1 MRRFP
6 AALRFSTRLSTPTL
20 LTLIASI
27 ALFSTF
33 SVAAAPDR
41 ISNAISPGQ
50 FTKLQAGV
58 PMKAQPKYD
67 EGRIDPSTKLSYV
80 TLLTVPTSAQ
90 QRAMRKLLADQQNP
104 KSASYHK
111 WLTSEEYADQFGLS
125 PNDVSKIT
133 TWLKSQGFTVLS
145 VARGR
150 NWVTFSGNAAQIESA
165 LHTELHKYRVGDE
178 MHFAN
183 SKVPSVPTALAG
195 IVSGFRG
202 LNDFRMK
209 PLGAGKPQSR
219 LHHDYYDANF
229 NTNFIAPGDIST
241 IYDLSPLYTAGIDGT
256 GQTLAVAGQTDI
268 YLADITNFRNGFNLP
283 AISGCTVDGNGILT
297 ACNTTNLQYV
307 LLGTD
312 PGAPSP
318 GDLGETD
325 LDLEWSGAVAKNA
338 QIIYVNGQ
346 TANGVGDAFYYA
358 IDQGLAP
365 VISLS
370 YGICELGEAQNGQFG
385 ADETELQKANSKGI
399 TFLNSSGDVGAA
411 GCDHFTNPDTD
422 PPNLAIYGLQVSYPA
437 SSPEVTG
444 VGGSALPY
452 SDQVGAPF
460 WTTTN
465 GSDGNSA
472 LSYIPEQAWNDTFEF
487 SAFCAA
493 NLTNPFCT
501 GEGITDA
508 ASAQAALGIGAGG
521 GGTSNCINVNGSDAC
536 TGGFPRP
543 SWQTVTIPGTTTR
556 LVPDISL
563 LATPNFPGYIFCTP
577 LSELGGSGS
586 TSSCANGI
594 QDAIDTNES
603 LIGGTSVSTPVF
615 AGMVVLLNQ
624 YLAGSPSPGLGNINP
639 TLYTLAASSPSAFH
653 PVLTGNNIIYCAPGT
668 PSFEPVSLQC
678 PNSGNLGFVAT
689 TFDATNNYNP
699 VTGLGS
705 IDLNNL
711 AIAWAGSRTAAT
723 MTINA
728 NKTNILPNVSVTFTV
743 TMSPLTAQGPISFF
757 NNGSTTAFA
766 TATLSNGVATAS
778 TTALPVGTNNISASF
793 GGDGYNMPSTTTT
806 SAIVVVTAPT
816 FNWVNTGGTTQTVL
830 AGVPGTYTFTAK
842 STGSSTFAAD
852 VNFSCTGLPDATVTC
867 AFSPTKI
874 AAGTT
879 GSTPVPVTLTITTS
893 GPNTSGCLSCSKPK
907 GKKQSSIPLA
917 LPMVGI
923 MLVGFA
929 GRKMSKYSAVAG
941 LCVSLALLGLLIACG
956 GGSNPVSVTVA
967 SGTPSSIYPNNAGW
981 PSQTAQFTAT
991 VANTSNTAVNWSVSG
1006 GSANGTIDANGLY
1019 TSPTIAAGL
1028 PSSVTIIATSQADG
1042 TKSGQAT
1049 ETLTPATV
1057 PGTYPISV
1065 VANEDGTVNSLP
1077 VSITVQ

>member
-1 MRRFP
+1 MLRFP
-6 AALRFSTRLSTPTL
+6 AALRFSTRVSVPTL
-20 LTLIASI
+20 LSLIASI

-33 SVAAAPDR
+33 SFAAAPDR
-41 ISNAISPGQ
+41 ISSAIAPGQ

-67 EGRIDPSTKLSYV
+67 AGRVDPSTKLNYV
-80 TLLTVPTSAQ
+80 TLLTAPTSAQ

-111 WLTSEEYADQFGLS
+111 WLTPEEYADQFGLS
-125 PNDVSKIT
+125 PNDVNKIT
-133 TWLKSQGFTVLS
+133 SWLKSQGFTVLS

-165 LHTELHKYRVGDE
+165 LHTELHKYRIGDE

-183 SKVPSVPTALAG
+183 SKSPSVPTALAG
-195 IVSGFRG
+195 IVSSFRG

-209 PLGAGKPQSR
+209 PMTAGKPQSR
-219 LHHDYYDANF
+219 LHHDYYDAHF

-268 YLADITNFRNGFNLP
+268 YLADITNFRSGFNLP

-297 ACNTTNLQYV
+297 ACDSTNLQYV

-346 TANGVGDAFYYA
+346 TPGGVGDAFYYA
-358 IDQGLAP
+358 IDQNLAP

-370 YGICELGEAQNGQFG
+370 YGICEAFEASNGDF
-385 ADETELQKANSKGI
+385 APDEAELQKANSQGI

-411 GCDHFTNPDTD
+411 ACDGFTNPDTD
-422 PPNLAIYGLQVSYPA
+422 PPNLAVYGLQVSYPA

-444 VGGSALPY
+444 VGGSALSY
-452 SDQVGAPF
+452 NDLSGAPF

-487 SAFCAA
+487 SAFCTA
-493 NLTNPFCT
+493 NPSNSFCT
-501 GEGITDA
+501 GAGITDA

-521 GGTSNCINVNGSDAC
+521 GGTSNCVALNGSGDC
-536 TGGFPRP
+536 TVGFSRP
-543 SWQTVTIPGTTTR
+543 SWQTVTIPNTTTR
-556 LVPDISL
+556 LVPDVSL
-563 LATPNFPGYIFCTP
+563 LATPNFPGYIFCTA
-577 LSELGGSGS
+577 LSEIGGSGS

-639 TLYTLAASSPSAFH
+639 TLYSLAASSPSAFH
-653 PVLTGNNIIYCAPGT
+653 PVLTGNNIVYCLPGT
-668 PSFEPVSLQC
+668 PNFPPVSLQC
-678 PNSGNLGFVAT
+678 PNSGNIGFVAT
-689 TFDATNNYNP
+689 TFDSTNNYNP

-705 IDLNNL
+705 VDLNNL

-723 MTINA
+723 MTISA
-728 NKTNILPNVSVTFTV
+728 NKTNVLPNVSVTFTV

-757 NNGSTTAFA
+757 NNGSTSAFA
-766 TATLSNGVATAS
+766 TATLSNGIATAS
-778 TTALPVGTNNISASF
+778 TSGLPVGTNNISASF
-793 GGDGYNMPSTTTT
+793 GGDGYNMPATTTT
-806 SAIVVVTAPT
+806 SAIVVVAAPT
-816 FNWVNTGGTTQTVL
+816 FHFTNPNNTTTTVL
-830 AGVPGTYTFTAK
+830 AGVPGSYSFTATP
-842 STGSSTFAAD
+842 TGSSTFAAN
-852 VNFSCTGLPDATVTC
+852 VNFSCSGLPDATVGCT
-867 AFSPTKI
+867 FTPQFI
-874 AAGTT
+874 PAGTSGAT
-879 GSTPVPVTLTITTS
+879 TVNLSITTS
-893 GPNTSGCLSCSKPK
+893 GPNSGCASCAKHE
-907 GKKQSSIPLA
+907 GKKRSSIPLA
-917 LPMVGI
+917 LPLVGI

-929 GRKMSKYSAVAG
+929 GRKMSKYPAVAG

-956 GGSNPVSVTVA
+956 GGSNPITVSVGPNV
-967 SGTPSSIYPNNAGW
+967 PSAIYPNNAGW

-991 VANTSNTAVNWSVSG
+991 VANTSNTAVNWTVSG

-1019 TSPTIAAGL
+1019 TSPMIVAGL
-1028 PSSVTIIATSQADG
+1028 PSSVTIIATSQADS

-1049 ETLTPATV
+1049 ETLKPATV
-1057 PGTYPISV
+1057 PGTYPITV
-1065 VANEDGTVNSLP
+1065 VANEDGTMNSLP
-1077 VSITVQ
+1077 ISITVQ